1 MPNGLKLAIAGA
13 LGVLMVILVVVMLKR
28 SGANADAKLFNEMM
42 LVAGTPGANVLPVD
56 ERRLDILLRSATSV
70 SANTNRDGVYV
81 ALTLAKATDGTNVD
95 ARIAEVATT
104 QEMIPNVRII
114 LIRDVLR
121 IRANPAI
128 IGTLL
133 DFARTTNDTAA
144 TVAAIEATRNMA
156 GDEHFPDFLRF
167 IQQTKEESIRKAAE
181 DTAGKIIDRSSLKT
195 SLASTLTSAYGSA
208 QDEVVRHAILRL
220 LGRVGGDQALALTQK
235 NLESSDM
242 KDKIAAIAALG
253 SWEGGAGFEILNKFL
268 ESGPSLDLRKKAFDT
283 VLLYAS
289 EATENIQ
296 QNWTMVSKQAKTQD
310 EQLKLIRGLVSVE
323 PAPWV
328 YAILQG
334 VVTGSDYEEAVD
346 LAERAII
353 RLKDIEKTQGGN

>member
-1 MPNGLKLAIAGA
+1 MPNGLKLAIAA
-13 LGVLMVILVVVMLKR
+13 VLGILMVVLVAVLLKR
-28 SGANADAKLFNEMM
+28 NAANADTKLFNEMM

-56 ERRLDILLRSATSV
+56 ERRLAILLRSATSV
-70 SANTNRDGVYV
+70 SASTNRDGVYV

-104 QEMIPNVRII
+104 QEMIPNVRLI

-133 DFARTTNDTAA
+133 DFARSTNDTPS
-144 TVAAIEATRNMA
+144 TVAAIEATLNMA
-156 GDEHFPDFLRF
+156 GDEHFSEFLRF

-181 DTAGKIIDRSSLKT
+181 ETAAKIIERSSLRA
-195 SLASTLTSAYGSA
+195 SLANTLISAYDSA
-208 QDEVVRHAILRL
+208 QDEVVRHTMLRL
-220 LGRVGGDQALALTQK
+220 LGRVGGEKALALAQK
-235 NLESSDM
+235 NLDSSDV

-253 SWEGGAGFEILNKFL
+253 SWEGDDGFKTLNKFL
-268 ESGPSLDLRKKAFDT
+268 ESAPDLDRRMKAFDAI
-283 VLLYAS
+283 LNYAT

-296 QNWTMVSKQAKTQD
+296 ENWTIVSKQAKTQQ
-310 EQLKLIRGLVSVE
+310 EQEKLIRGLVSVG
-323 PAPWV
+323 PQPWV
-328 YAILQG
+328 NAILQG
-334 VVTGSDYEEAVD
+334 IASSSDYAAAVD

-353 RLKDIEKTQGGN
+353 RLKDIENTQGGK